1 MLKARSQSAFFVF
14 AITDFSASLFA
25 FALAM
30 FLRFVIQDPSLEE
43 LRDLNV
49 EMYLFLA
56 LVLAVV
62 QVSGFVVMGLYNLKR
77 GISFGDEASRVVA
90 AVVFN
95 VLFVIAGFYF
105 LRIRHISRFT
115 LIYYA
120 GLDVVVVLAARET
133 ARYLL
138 GRLRAAGN
146 KLRQV
151 LIVGTG
157 PAARKVA
164 DIMTHHR
171 ILGFAVQG
179 YLVADDDPASD
190 ASASN
195 PDGRTAHGY
204 PVLGT
209 LSQLERIIAKHQ
221 PDMVMYTL
229 GDQGG
234 TRLAA
239 LLDLCDQ
246 AGVSLMIVPGFA
258 GLVAAKGEVE
268 TLEGLP
274 VISIREVPAR
284 SGSNRFLKRAFDI
297 LFSFTVIVLLS
308 PLFILSALAIKLTSR
323 GPVFYKQERVGLD
336 NRPFNMLKFR
346 TMRVQTKKD
355 SDSIWT
361 TKNDRRVTPVGAI
374 MRKLSIDELPQ
385 FFNVLLGNMS
395 VVGPRPERPFFV
407 SQFKDKYHHYMRRHS
422 VKAGITGWAQIHG
435 LRGDTSIQERIEA
448 DIYYIENWS
457 FWLDLKIILMTPF
470 KGMVN
475 ENAY

>member
-1 MLKARSQSAFFVF
+1 MLKERSQSAFFIF
-14 AITDFSASLFA
+14 AVTDFAASLVA

-30 FLRFVIQDPSLEE
+30 FVRFVIQDPDLTE
-43 LRDLNV
+43 LRGIDI

-56 LVLAVV
+56 LVLALV
-62 QVSGFVVMGLYNLKR
+62 QVTGFVLMGLYNMKR
-77 GISFGDEASRVVA
+77 GISFGDEVSRIVA
-90 AVVFN
+90 AIAFN
-95 VLFVIAGFYF
+95 VLFVIAAFFF

-115 LIYYA
+115 IIYYA
-120 GLDVVVVLAARET
+120 GFNVVVVVSAREIV
-133 ARYLL
+133 RHIV
-138 GRLRAAGN
+138 GRLRAAGK

-164 DIMTHHR
+164 DIIAHQR
-171 ILGFAVQG
+171 ILGFAIQG
-179 YLVADDDPASD
+179 YVVADDDAAHD
-190 ASASN
+190 
-195 PDGRTAHGY
+195 RTTHGG

-209 LSQLERIIAKHQ
+209 LSQLEQIIDTHQ

-246 AGVSLMIVPGFA
+246 AGISLKIVPGFA
-258 GLVAAKGEVE
+258 GLIAAKGEVE

-284 SGSNRFLKRAFDI
+284 SGFNRFLKRAFDI
-297 LFSFTVIVLLS
+297 LFSLTVLVLLS
-308 PLFILSALAIKLTSR
+308 PLFILTALAIKLTSR
-323 GPVFYKQERVGLD
+323 GPIFYKQERVGLD
-336 NRPFNMLKFR
+336 NRPFDMLKFR
-346 TMRVQTKKD
+346 TMRVQEKKD
-355 SDSIWT
+355 SDTIWT
-361 TKNDRRVTPVGAI
+361 TKNDPRVTPVGAI

-385 FFNVLLGNMS
+385 FLNVLLGNMS

-407 SQFKDKYHHYMRRHS
+407 SQFKGKYHHYMRRHA
-422 VKAGITGWAQIHG
+422 VKAGITGWAQING